1 MMQMTVMLGLGEIGD
16 LATCRQAL
24 AELEAKI
31 GRGKGQLLF
40 QLYNLFSE

>member
-1 MMQMTVMLGLGEIGD
+1 MTATLALGNVGH

-31 GRGKGQLLF
+31 GRGKGQHIF
-40 QLYNLFSE
+40 QL